1 MLTQQLKKGGLTFFK
16 IEHAAIALI
25 PRHGELCGVLRHL
38 YLGVL
43 RWMEKWKCTFLLL
56 IWLKVN
62 PFWGVQFV
70 DNKVSKSLSNSSNC
84 EPCVLPSEQSRLSWR
99 WEGLYWRRTDQ
110 LWRAEG
116 REFYGLFSRKRERE
130 QSECMCKVEPP
141 SPLQA
146 LGVNP
151 FPSRF
156 INRTFPWRGF
166 ARRLRKE
173 PIEKLQWYNLTSN
186 SRQQAHSCDISAL
199 QKKMVLSI
207 NLLGKGLTREIN
219 EDGGSVR
226 CLRLRY
232 LNSLFTR

>member
-1 MLTQQLKKGGLTFFK
+1 MGT
-16 IEHAAIALI
+16 
-25 PRHGELCGVLRHL
+25 
-38 YLGVL
+38 
-43 RWMEKWKCTFLLL
+43 WKCTFLLL
-56 IWLKVN
+56 IGLKVN
-62 PFWGVQFV
+62 PFWGEQFV
-70 DNKVSKSLSNSSNC
+70 DNKVSKSLSNWSTC
-84 EPCVLPSEQSRLSWR
+84 EPRVLPSEQSRLSWR
-99 WEGLYWRRTDQ
+99 WEGLYWKRTDQ

-116 REFYGLFSRKRERE
+116 RVFYGLFSRKKGERTIR
-130 QSECMCKVEPP
+130 MCTMEPP
-141 SPLQA
+141 SPLQV

-173 PIEKLQWYNLTSN
+173 PMKIEKLQWYSLTSN
-186 SRQQAHSCDISAL
+186 SRQQAHSCDTSAK
-199 QKKMVLSI
+199 QKEMVLFI
-207 NLLGKGLTREIN
+207 NLLGKGLTQEIN